1 MNIQQLDV
9 CAVIQ
14 ASYGFIN
21 GTASDIVCYECI
33 YARYEQEVSPGSIF
47 RDPVCK
53 KKVEK
58 SVSFLFFFS
67 FHNRAKYLVGLLVKM
82 LNSVKRKIAHEQTL
96 IVLIKVKISVVT
108 VQDKVKVKR
117 VFFFFKCI

>member
-58 SVSFLFFFS
+58 SVSFLFFFFFS
-67 FHNRAKYLVGLLVKM
+67 Q
-82 LNSVKRKIAHEQTL
+82 SS
-96 IVLIKVKISVVT
+96 KISCRSVGEDAKQREAEDRT
-108 VQDKVKVKR
+108 
-117 VFFFFKCI
+117 

>member
-1 MNIQQLDV
+1 MAQRLISCVTNAFMRVMNRK
-9 CAVIQ
+9 CH
-14 ASYGFIN
+14 
-21 GTASDIVCYECI
+21 
-33 YARYEQEVSPGSIF
+33 QEAFSEILF
-47 RDPVCK
+47 AK
-53 KKVEK
+53 KSGEK
-58 SVSFLFFFS
+58 RFFSFFFS

-96 IVLIKVKISVVT
+96 IVLIKVKISVVA